1 MKKSIIAF
9 ISLITLCIEPLM
21 ASAEFSFKKY
31 QVENGLS
38 HNTTWCAIQDS
49 YGFLW
54 IGTSNGLNCYYGSG
68 NKIYRNVLNDKYS
81 LGNNFVSSLME
92 EGEDLWIGTSSGLYI
107 YDRSDD
113 HFLYFDKTT
122 KYGVF
127 ISCEV
132 KKIVKT
138 KNGLIWI
145 ATLGQGIF
153 IYDPAKD
160 VLTQNSIRTFFAWDI
175 CQGTDSLVYVSSM
188 QEGLLCFDEEGT
200 FLQNYPVSSE
210 LSIGNQ
216 RINCLHSIEH
226 EIWCGVGTNS
236 LGCYQEGSRELI
248 GCMVTLRDLELDP
261 GLNSYTDG
269 AARESVRHIVGVQ
282 FRNLAT
288 VGGSIYGRYGFS
300 DVLTMFL
307 TMDSY
312 VELYKGGIIPLK
324 EYAKM
329 PYDRDI
335 LVRLIVKKEKAAFD
349 YQSVRNSQTD
359 FPVLTCAAAKT
370 EAGYRFSIGARPGKA
385 VLFELADADIQAA
398 DVENMAENAAKCVK
412 EQVETGSNTRGSA
425 EYRKHLAGVLVRRAV
440 CKLAGK

>member
-1 MKKSIIAF
+1 MRVIREYKRAESLEEAWQLNQKKSNRV
-9 ISLITLCIEPLM
+9 LGGMVWLKM
-21 ASAEFSFKKY
+21 GKM
-31 QVENGLS
+31 Q
-38 HNTTWCAIQDS
+38 
-49 YGFLW
+49 
-54 IGTSNGLNCYYGSG
+54 IGTA
-68 NKIYRNVLNDKYS
+68 I
-81 LGNNFVSSLME
+81 
-92 EGEDLWIGTSSGLYI
+92 DLSGL
-107 YDRSDD
+107 
-113 HFLYFDKTT
+113 
-122 KYGVF
+122 
-127 ISCEV
+127 
-132 KKIVKT
+132 
-138 KNGLIWI
+138 GLDTI
-145 ATLGQGIF
+145 
-153 IYDPAKD
+153 
-160 VLTQNSIRTFFAWDI
+160 
-175 CQGTDSLVYVSSM
+175 
-188 QEGLLCFDEEGT
+188 EETGEE
-200 FLQNYPVSSE
+200 F
-210 LSIGNQ
+210 
-216 RINCLHSIEH
+216 R
-226 EIWCGVGTNS
+226 
-236 LGCYQEGSRELI
+236 I

-359 FPVLTCAAAKT
+359 FPVLTCAA
-370 EAGYRFSIGARPGKA
+370 RPGKA

>member
-1 MKKSIIAF
+1 MRVIREYKRAESLEEAWQLNQKKSNRV
-9 ISLITLCIEPLM
+9 LGGMVWLKM
-21 ASAEFSFKKY
+21 GKM
-31 QVENGLS
+31 Q
-38 HNTTWCAIQDS
+38 
-49 YGFLW
+49 
-54 IGTSNGLNCYYGSG
+54 IGTA
-68 NKIYRNVLNDKYS
+68 I
-81 LGNNFVSSLME
+81 
-92 EGEDLWIGTSSGLYI
+92 DLSGL
-107 YDRSDD
+107 
-113 HFLYFDKTT
+113 
-122 KYGVF
+122 
-127 ISCEV
+127 
-132 KKIVKT
+132 
-138 KNGLIWI
+138 GLDTI
-145 ATLGQGIF
+145 
-153 IYDPAKD
+153 
-160 VLTQNSIRTFFAWDI
+160 
-175 CQGTDSLVYVSSM
+175 
-188 QEGLLCFDEEGT
+188 EETGEE
-200 FLQNYPVSSE
+200 F
-210 LSIGNQ
+210 
-216 RINCLHSIEH
+216 R
-226 EIWCGVGTNS
+226 
-236 LGCYQEGSRELI
+236 I

-261 GLNSYTDG
+261 GLNTYTDG

-307 TMDSY
+307 AMDSY

-359 FPVLTCAAAKT
+359 FPVLT
-370 EAGYRFSIGARPGKA
+370 GARPGKA